1 MTLHCAVNTSTIGAM
16 PGPVTDARAY
26 ELRERYHAAFGGAEL
41 PVPVETIADCAETFG
56 VSEEAMH
63 WRLFN
68 IGLVTD
74 MPA

>member
-1 MTLHCAVNTSTIGAM
+1 MPEPALRDAFAGA
-16 PGPVTDARAY
+16 
-26 ELRERYHAAFGGAEL
+26 
-41 PVPVETIADCAETFG
+41 IADCAETFG

-68 IGLVTD
+68 IGLATE